1 MRLEFG
7 FGTGT
12 QSVEVCDDRL
22 AGILHANEP
31 PPGLTGEDAVR
42 AALDAPI
49 GAPPIEQVVRPNEKI
64 AIVTS
69 DITRPCPTWKILPPL
84 LDRLYAADIKREDIT
99 LIFALGCHRRHTPE
113 EQRHLAGERGWK
125 ELRCVDS
132 DPDDCVRLGFTDAGT
147 PVDITRSVAEADRRI

>member
-99 LIFALGCHRRHTPE
+99 LIFALGCHRRRTGPPRAARRPGPAGCGRTGQGQQTSAPCCRAS
-113 EQRHLAGERGWK
+113 QRRNAVRSFSGHRETAG
-125 ELRCVDS
+125 C
-132 DPDDCVRLGFTDAGT
+132 
-147 PVDITRSVAEADRRI
+147 

>member
-49 GAPPIEQVVRPNEKI
+49 GAPPIEQVVRLNEKI

-69 DITRPCPTWKILPPL
+69 DITRPLSDVEDFAAAARSPLCCGHKKRGYNAYLRTGLPSPPHPGG
-84 LDRLYAADIKREDIT
+84 AAPSGR
-99 LIFALGCHRRHTPE
+99 
-113 EQRHLAGERGWK
+113 
-125 ELRCVDS
+125 
-132 DPDDCVRLGFTDAGT
+132 
-147 PVDITRSVAEADRRI
+147 

>member
-99 LIFALGCHRRHTPE
+99 LIFALGTPWYDGC
-113 EQRHLAGERGWK
+113 R
-125 ELRCVDS
+125 
-132 DPDDCVRLGFTDAGT
+132 
-147 PVDITRSVAEADRRI
+147 DICGYFPSRSRSRPRDLPCQH

>member
-99 LIFALGCHRRHTPE
+99 PSGR
-113 EQRHLAGERGWK
+113 
-125 ELRCVDS
+125 
-132 DPDDCVRLGFTDAGT
+132 
-147 PVDITRSVAEADRRI
+147 

>member
-42 AALDAPI
+42 AALDL
-49 GAPPIEQVVRPNEKI
+49 
-64 AIVTS
+64 S
-69 DITRPCPTWKILPPL
+69 
-84 LDRLYAADIKREDIT
+84 
-99 LIFALGCHRRHTPE
+99 LIH
-113 EQRHLAGERGWK
+113 
-125 ELRCVDS
+125 
-132 DPDDCVRLGFTDAGT
+132 
-147 PVDITRSVAEADRRI
+147 I

>member
-49 GAPPIEQVVRPNEKI
+49 GGPPIEQVVRPNEKI
-64 AIVTS
+64 AIV
-69 DITRPCPTWKILPPL
+69 
-84 LDRLYAADIKREDIT
+84 RLACR
-99 LIFALGCHRRHTPE
+99 GHRSSHRR
-113 EQRHLAGERGWK
+113 LRG
-125 ELRCVDS
+125 LSVQQ
-132 DPDDCVRLGFTDAGT
+132 PGT
-147 PVDITRSVAEADRRI
+147 